1 MNKKKCYFEQNQ
13 LEYLGHIISG
23 EGVAADPNKVKDML
37 DWPTPTDLRSLRGF
51 LGLTGYYRR
60 FVENYGKLAWPLT
73 QQLKKDN
80 FTWGKEAQLAF
91 EKLKQAMT
99 SLPVLA
105 VPSFNKPFIIETAA
119 SGKGIGAVLM
129 QEGRPIAY
137 MSQVLSDRA
146 QNKSVYERELMAI
159 VLAVQKWRHYLM
171 GQQFIVHTDQR
182 SLKYLLDQRV
192 VGMDQQK
199 WLTKLLG
206 FDFVIKYKA
215 GAENRVA
222 DALSRKL
229 QYAAISTI
237 SFGDWA
243 ELEAEVQADA
253 RLRGIIQDLLQDAG
267 SHAGFEL
274 KRGRLHYK
282 GRLVIAKDS
291 AKIPQILQEFHDSST
306 GGHSGFFRTYKRI
319 SGLLYWEGMKGQI
332 QNYIK
337 ECDVCQR
344 NKAQTLSPAGLL
356 QPLPIPGNTWTDVAM
371 DFIGGLPKAMG
382 VDTIMVVIDRMTK
395 YAHFCPL
402 THPYT
407 AKEVANAF
415 VKEVVR
421 LHGFPN
427 TIVSDRDR
435 VFMSTFWTELFRMA
449 GTKLRYSSAYHPQTD
464 GQSEAVNKC
473 LETYLRC
480 FTGSKPKQWPKW
492 LTWAEYWYNTNYH
505 GAIQM
510 TPFRAL
516 YGRDPPTLIR
526 GGRESTVIEVQ
537 TLMEERNH
545 MLDELKFQL
554 ERAQNRMRTYADKKR
569 REIEFEVGERV
580 YLKLQPYRLRSL
592 AKRINQKLSPRYYG
606 PYEIV

>member
-1 MNKKKCYFEQNQ
+1 MLQSGIIRPSTSPFSSPVILVKKKDGGWRFCVDYRALNRITIPDKFPIPIIDELLDELGDARVFSKLDLKSGYHQIRMRDEDIHKTAFRTHEGHYEFLVMPFGLTNAPSTFQALMNKVLRPFLRKFALVFFDDILIYSANREVHKAHLQQIFEALRVNKLYVNKKKCCFEQNQ

-105 VPSFNKPFIIETAA
+105 VPSFNKPFIIETDA

-215 GAENRVA
+215 GAENKVV

-229 QYAAISTI
+229 
-237 SFGDWA
+237 
-243 ELEAEVQADA
+243 
-253 RLRGIIQDLLQDAG
+253 
-267 SHAGFEL
+267 
-274 KRGRLHYK
+274 
-282 GRLVIAKDS
+282 
-291 AKIPQILQEFHDSST
+291 
-306 GGHSGFFRTYKRI
+306 
-319 SGLLYWEGMKGQI
+319 
-332 QNYIK
+332 
-337 ECDVCQR
+337 
-344 NKAQTLSPAGLL
+344 
-356 QPLPIPGNTWTDVAM
+356 
-371 DFIGGLPKAMG
+371 
-382 VDTIMVVIDRMTK
+382 
-395 YAHFCPL
+395 
-402 THPYT
+402 
-407 AKEVANAF
+407 
-415 VKEVVR
+415 
-421 LHGFPN
+421 
-427 TIVSDRDR
+427 
-435 VFMSTFWTELFRMA
+435 
-449 GTKLRYSSAYHPQTD
+449 
-464 GQSEAVNKC
+464 
-473 LETYLRC
+473 
-480 FTGSKPKQWPKW
+480 
-492 LTWAEYWYNTNYH
+492 
-505 GAIQM
+505 
-510 TPFRAL
+510 
-516 YGRDPPTLIR
+516 
-526 GGRESTVIEVQ
+526 
-537 TLMEERNH
+537 
-545 MLDELKFQL
+545 
-554 ERAQNRMRTYADKKR
+554 
-569 REIEFEVGERV
+569 
-580 YLKLQPYRLRSL
+580 
-592 AKRINQKLSPRYYG
+592 
-606 PYEIV
+606 